1 MALPRQAIVT
11 MPHPDHDDQVL
22 VFAGLAQVQ
31 GNRVIIQQPNG
42 SWHNYKLADCVI
54 SWDPERQPKKRA
66 H

>member
-1 MALPRQAIVT
+1 MLN
-11 MPHPDHDDQVL
+11 PDQDDQVL
-22 VFAGLAQVQ
+22 VFQGLAQVQ

-42 SWHNYKLADCVI
+42 AWHNYKLTDCTI

>member
-11 MPHPDHDDQVL
+11 MPNPDQDDQVL
-22 VFAGLAQVQ
+22 VFQGLAQVQ

-42 SWHNYKLADCVI
+42 AWHNYKLTDCTI

>member
-11 MPHPDHDDQVL
+11 MPNPVQDDQVL
-22 VFAGLAQVQ
+22 VFQGLAQVQ
-31 GNRVIIQQPNG
+31 GARVIIQQPDG